1 MPRIIFQ
8 GMNLLDGDNAA
19 KPGSVVVVEGE
30 TIRSVGSAKVAAQP
44 GDRVIELDGKTL
56 MPGLISSHF
65 HASYHNI
72 TIQPEPLGVEK
83 PENWLALAGAKNLLT
98 ALHCGIT
105 GVVSSGANA
114 GTVDADLCLAIQDGL
129 IEGPRL
135 LPASRGLDSIGGYT
149 DTEKWWWELGNK
161 GAQVFASGADE
172 FRALVRKEIKRG
184 ARMIKVFLSGGH
196 AVPEYAGGMSLSQSE
211 LDAVIETAHSRGAKV
226 RAHCAWRDVIK
237 TAVKSGLDVVDHG
250 DQVDDEGLALMAEHG
265 AFWVPSA
272 FFTAQMI
279 SPDAAL
285 SLATPEQMAPLRDE
299 FENVLR
305 RLQQAQRAG
314 VKIVTGDDYGII
326 VLPHGRYAEELT
338 FYVKTGGMK
347 PLDVLRWATKNG
359 GELLGGHVPTGQVKA
374 GYYAD
379 LLVVDG
385 DPSQDI
391 ALLQDRS
398 KLRAIV
404 KGGAFIKDAT

>member
-8 GMNLLDGDNAA
+8 GANLLDGDNAA
-19 KPGSVVVVEGE
+19 KPGSTVVVEGE

-44 GDRVIELDGKTL
+44 GDRVVELDGKTL

-83 PENWLALAGAKNLLT
+83 PENWLALAGAKNLRT

-114 GTVDADLCLAIQDGL
+114 GTIDADLCLAIQDGL

-135 LPASRGLDSIGGYT
+135 LPASRGLDTIGGYT

-226 RAHCAWRDVIK
+226 RAHCAWKSVIK

-250 DQVDDEGLALMAEHG
+250 DQIDDEGLALMAEHG

-272 FFTAQMI
+272 FFTAQML

-305 RLQQAQRAG
+305 RLEQAQRAG

-391 ALLQDRS
+391 ALLQDKS

>member
-1 MPRIIFQ
+1 MARIIFR
-8 GMNLLDGDNAA
+8 GANLLDGDSPPRAN
-19 KPGSVVVVEGE
+19 STVVVEGE
-30 TIRSVGSAKVAAQP
+30 TIRSVGTAKVAAQP
-44 GDRVIELDGKTL
+44 DDRVIDLDGKTV

-65 HASYHNI
+65 HASYNNI

-83 PENWLALAGAKNLLT
+83 PENWLALAGARNLRT

-114 GTVDADLCLAIQDGL
+114 GTIDPDLCLAIQDGL

-135 LPASRGLDSIGGYT
+135 LPASRGLDTIGGYT

-161 GAQVFASGADE
+161 GAQAFASGADE
-172 FRALVRKEIKRG
+172 FRALVRREIKRG

-196 AVPEYAGGMSLSQSE
+196 AVPDYAGGMSLTAAE
-211 LDAVIETAHSRGAKV
+211 LDAVIETAHNRGAKV
-226 RAHCAWRDVIK
+226 RAHCSWKNVIK
-237 TAVKSGLDVVDHG
+237 TAVKAGLDVVDHG
-250 DQVDDEGLALMAEHG
+250 DQLDDEGLELMAQRG
-265 AFWVPSA
+265 TFWVPSA
-272 FFTAQMI
+272 FFTAQML

-285 SLATPEQMAPLRDE
+285 SLATEEQMAPLRAE
-299 FENVLR
+299 FDNVLR
-305 RLQQAQRAG
+305 RLEQAQQAG

-326 VLPHGRYAEELT
+326 VLPHGRYAEELE

-359 GELLGGHVPTGQVKA
+359 GELLGGHIPTGQVRE

-385 DPSQDI
+385 DPSVDI
-391 ALLQDRS
+391 ALLQNPT
-398 KLRAIV
+398 KLKAIL
-404 KGGAFIKDAT
+404 KGGAFVKDAT

>member
-1 MPRIIFQ
+1 
-8 GMNLLDGDNAA
+8 
-19 KPGSVVVVEGE
+19 
-30 TIRSVGSAKVAAQP
+30 
-44 GDRVIELDGKTL
+44 
-56 MPGLISSHF
+56 
-65 HASYHNI
+65 
-72 TIQPEPLGVEK
+72 
-83 PENWLALAGAKNLLT
+83 
-98 ALHCGIT
+98 
-105 GVVSSGANA
+105 
-114 GTVDADLCLAIQDGL
+114 
-129 IEGPRL
+129 
-135 LPASRGLDSIGGYT
+135 
-149 DTEKWWWELGNK
+149 
-161 GAQVFASGADE
+161 
-172 FRALVRKEIKRG
+172 
-184 ARMIKVFLSGGH
+184 
-196 AVPEYAGGMSLSQSE
+196 
-211 LDAVIETAHSRGAKV
+211 
-226 RAHCAWRDVIK
+226 
-237 TAVKSGLDVVDHG
+237 
-250 DQVDDEGLALMAEHG
+250 
-265 AFWVPSA
+265 
-272 FFTAQMI
+272 MI

-305 RLQQAQRAG
+305 RLEQAQRAG

-379 LLVVDG
+379 LLVVEG

-404 KGGAFIKDAT
+404 KGGAFVKDTL

>member
-1 MPRIIFQ
+1 MARIIFQ
-8 GMNLLDGDNAA
+8 GANLLDGDKPARANAT
-19 KPGSVVVVEGE
+19 VVVEGE
-30 TIRSVGSAKVAAQP
+30 TIRSVGQTRVAAQP
-44 GDRVIELDGKTL
+44 GDRVIDLDGKTL

-65 HASYHNI
+65 HASYNNI

-83 PENWLALAGAKNLLT
+83 PENWLALAGAKNLRT

-114 GTVDADLCLAIQDGL
+114 GTIDADLCLAIQDGL
-129 IEGPRL
+129 IEGPRV
-135 LPASRGLDSIGGYT
+135 LPASRGLDTVGGYT
-149 DTEKWWWELGNK
+149 DSEKWWWELGNK
-161 GAQVFASGADE
+161 GAQAFASGADE

-196 AVPEYAGGMSLSQSE
+196 AVPEYAGGMSLSKAE
-211 LDAVIETAHSRGAKV
+211 LDAVIETAHARGAKV
-226 RAHCAWRDVIK
+226 RAHCSWKNVIK
-237 TAVKSGLDVVDHG
+237 TAVAAGLDVVDHG
-250 DQVDDEGLALMAEHG
+250 DQLDDECLELMAERG

-272 FFTAQMI
+272 FFTAQML

-285 SLATPEQMAPLRDE
+285 SLATEEQMAPLRAE
-299 FENVLR
+299 FDNVLR
-305 RLQQAQRAG
+305 RLEQAQQAG
-314 VKIVTGDDYGII
+314 VRIVTGDDYGII
-326 VLPHGRYAEELT
+326 VLPHGRYAEELE

-359 GELLGGHVPTGQVKA
+359 GELLGGHVPTGQVKQ

-385 DPSQDI
+385 DPSVDI
-391 ALLQDRS
+391 ALLQDRG

-404 KGGAFIKDAT
+404 KGGAFVKDAL

>member
-1 MPRIIFQ
+1 
-8 GMNLLDGDNAA
+8 
-19 KPGSVVVVEGE
+19 
-30 TIRSVGSAKVAAQP
+30 
-44 GDRVIELDGKTL
+44 
-56 MPGLISSHF
+56 
-65 HASYHNI
+65 
-72 TIQPEPLGVEK
+72 
-83 PENWLALAGAKNLLT
+83 
-98 ALHCGIT
+98 
-105 GVVSSGANA
+105 
-114 GTVDADLCLAIQDGL
+114 
-129 IEGPRL
+129 
-135 LPASRGLDSIGGYT
+135 
-149 DTEKWWWELGNK
+149 
-161 GAQVFASGADE
+161 
-172 FRALVRKEIKRG
+172 
-184 ARMIKVFLSGGH
+184 
-196 AVPEYAGGMSLSQSE
+196 
-211 LDAVIETAHSRGAKV
+211 
-226 RAHCAWRDVIK
+226 VIK

-250 DQVDDEGLALMAEHG
+250 DQLDDEGLALMAEHG

-272 FFTAQMI
+272 FFTAQML

-305 RLQQAQRAG
+305 RLEQAQRAG

-326 VLPHGRYAEELT
+326 VLPHGRYAEELA